1 MTSCYTYIDTPLGP
15 VLVQGCE
22 GFVTGLFLPGHKG
35 RPGPGASWQ
44 QSDAPF
50 AGVRAQLAEYF
61 AGARQQF
68 DVPLRLG
75 GTPFQQRVW
84 RELLRVPFGGTITY
98 AALAKRVG
106 KPAGARAVGQAN
118 GRNPVSIIVP
128 CHRVVGAGGKLTGYA
143 GGTDK
148 KQWLLTWERRA
159 TREDP
164 GRSQATR
171 E

>member
-1 MTSCYTYIDTPLGP
+1 MRTDD
-15 VLVQGCE
+15 
-22 GFVTGLFLPGHKG
+22 
-35 RPGPGASWQ
+35 
-44 QSDAPF
+44 DA
-50 AGVRAQLAEYF
+50 
-61 AGARQQF
+61 
-68 DVPLRLG
+68 
-75 GTPFQQRVW
+75 
-84 RELLRVPFGGTITY
+84 
-98 AALAKRVG
+98 
-106 KPAGARAVGQAN
+106 
-118 GRNPVSIIVP
+118 P